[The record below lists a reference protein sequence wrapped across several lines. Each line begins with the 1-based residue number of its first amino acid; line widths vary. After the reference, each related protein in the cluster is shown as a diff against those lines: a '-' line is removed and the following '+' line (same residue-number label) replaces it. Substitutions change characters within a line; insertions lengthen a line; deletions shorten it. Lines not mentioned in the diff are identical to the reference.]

1 MSIVRY
7 LAGMAAVMLIL
18 LPLWALARLLF
29 LHLQG
34 RRAAADWR
42 HEVLLAVF
50 VLYLAALASQTI
62 LPRIGWADGMLTIQR
77 WNGGPPNYKP
87 FYMIRL
93 MLFRAK
99 DPVYRAVNLLG
110 NVAIF
115 LPLGVLPPLLWPRWR
130 KGCAILLGMGVSIFI
145 ELVQPLVGRTRDVD
159 DLILNTLGALLGWL
173 IVLLVQ
179 TVRRHK
185 RKKT

>member
-29 LHLQG
+29 LHLRG

-42 HEVLLAVF
+42 HEVLLAVL

-93 MLFRAK
+93 MLFR
-99 DPVYRAVNLLG
+99 VMWLFSCRSGFCRRCSGRAGERDAPFCWVWGSAYLLS
-110 NVAIF
+110 
-115 LPLGVLPPLLWPRWR
+115 WCSRWW
-130 KGCAILLGMGVSIFI
+130 GAPGMWMTSF
-145 ELVQPLVGRTRDVD
+145 
-159 DLILNTLGALLGWL
+159 
-173 IVLLVQ
+173 
-179 TVRRHK
+179 
-185 RKKT
+185 

>member
-7 LAGMAAVMLIL
+7 LAGMAAVMLVL
-18 LPLWALARLLF
+18 LPLWALVRWLF
-29 LHLQG
+29 LRIRG
-34 RRAAADWR
+34 RKAPPDWR

-50 VLYLAALASQTI
+50 VLYLAALARQTI
-62 LPRIGWADGMLTIQR
+62 LPRIGWADGALTVRR

-110 NVAIF
+110 NVVIF
-115 LPLGVLPPLLWPRWR
+115 APLGFLPPLLWPRWR
-130 KGCAILLGMGVSIFI
+130 KGRSILLGVGVSAFI

-173 IVLLVQ
+173 ILLLVQ
-179 TVRRHK
+179 AVCRHK
-185 RKKT
+185 REKT

>member
-29 LHLQG
+29 LRRRG
-34 RRAAADWR
+34 RKAAADWR

-62 LPRIGWADGMLTIQR
+62 LPRIGWADEMLTIQR

-115 LPLGVLPPLLWPRWR
+115 LPLGVLPPLL
-130 KGCAILLGMGVSIFI
+130 CMGLFTALTAGLAAALFVW
-145 ELVQPLVGRTRDVD
+145 LRTR
-159 DLILNTLGALLGWL
+159 GGRRFAAL
-173 IVLLVQ
+173 
-179 TVRRHK
+179 H
-185 RKKT
+185 

>member
-29 LHLQG
+29 LRRRG
-34 RRAAADWR
+34 RKAAADWR

-130 KGCAILLGMGVSIFI
+130 KRCAILLGMGVSIFI